1 HAWLE
6 ALIPQLGWVG
16 FDPTNHLVAGG
27 RHIRTAIGR
36 DYADVPPTH
45 GIFRGSANTELT
57 VAVRVTPSDTP
68 PELDQDLPIPE
79 DWSMLV
85 EKAQELPPPPP
96 PAPSAWQQAQQQQ
109 Q

>member
-1 HAWLE
+1 
-6 ALIPQLGWVG
+6 
-16 FDPTNHLVAGG
+16 
-27 RHIRTAIGR
+27 
-36 DYADVPPTH
+36 
-45 GIFRGSANTELT
+45 
-57 VAVRVTPSDTP
+57 VRVSPSTTP